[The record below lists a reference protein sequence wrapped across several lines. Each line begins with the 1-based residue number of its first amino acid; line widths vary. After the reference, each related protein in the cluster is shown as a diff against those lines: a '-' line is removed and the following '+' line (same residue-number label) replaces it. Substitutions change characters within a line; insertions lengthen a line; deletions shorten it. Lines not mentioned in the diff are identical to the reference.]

1 VTTEQDANKERLELA
16 LEAAGLDLW
25 ENDLV
30 TGDVTRKARKIFAE
44 LGYGEEE
51 SLSYMDDI
59 FKIVHPEDVPL
70 IRTAINNHLEGIET
84 QYRCEFRVR
93 SKSGAWV
100 WYANYGKIMDRE
112 GDNGGRR
119 FIGVTFN
126 IDDRKRNE
134 EMLAVRGQ
142 VWRTLVEN
150 SPDTIA
156 RYDRECRRIY
166 VNPALSAL
174 TEGGTNALLGKKP
187 SEFPGGQDYI
197 VFESKIREV
206 FETGRDVEF
215 ELNLTSHTGKKFC
228 THIRLTA
235 EHDSSGSIVTVMGVG
250 RDISEL
256 NMERQ
261 KVNEMAFYDSLT
273 GLPNRRLL
281 INRLQRSLATSARSG
296 LNNALIFIDLDNFKT
311 LNDTLG
317 HDVGD
322 LLLREAA
329 QRLTACMRQED
340 TVARMGGDEFVIILE
355 KLSERVQEAEFQVGA
370 FGRKIL
376 AILNQPYQLANHSR
390 HITPSIGIVLFSGN
404 QLSIDEL
411 MKRADIA
418 MYQAKKIGRN
428 TIRFFDL
435 DMQTAVEN
443 RSSLE
448 ESMKQALPLQ
458 QFEIHYQPQ
467 VNDAGTIVG
476 AEVLLRWQHPVHGTI
491 LPADFIPIAEET
503 GLIVDIGLHVLK
515 SACRQLKTW
524 EKDPGKNHLH
534 LSVNISARQF
544 QQADFVE
551 QITGIFE
558 SAEINPARMTL
569 EITESM
575 VLDNV
580 HETIK
585 KMHALKEKGVKFAMD
600 DFGTGHSSLSG
611 LKRLPLDQIKIDQS
625 FVHDISEN
633 DDAAVII
640 QTIIAMGNNLG
651 MEVIAEGVETAE
663 QKDFLLQ
670 HHCVNFQ
677 GYFFGD
683 PMPLDEFERVIAITL
698 PLIRNGS
705 IDALSSPN

>member
-1 VTTEQDANKERLELA
+1 
-16 LEAAGLDLW
+16 
-25 ENDLV
+25 
-30 TGDVTRKARKIFAE
+30 
-44 LGYGEEE
+44 
-51 SLSYMDDI
+51 
-59 FKIVHPEDVPL
+59 
-70 IRTAINNHLEGIET
+70 
-84 QYRCEFRVR
+84 
-93 SKSGAWV
+93 
-100 WYANYGKIMDRE
+100 
-112 GDNGGRR
+112 
-119 FIGVTFN
+119 
-126 IDDRKRNE
+126 
-134 EMLAVRGQ
+134 
-142 VWRTLVEN
+142 
-150 SPDTIA
+150 
-156 RYDRECRRIY
+156 
-166 VNPALSAL
+166 
-174 TEGGTNALLGKKP
+174 
-187 SEFPGGQDYI
+187 
-197 VFESKIREV
+197 
-206 FETGRDVEF
+206 
-215 ELNLTSHTGKKFC
+215 
-228 THIRLTA
+228 
-235 EHDSSGSIVTVMGVG
+235 MGVG

-317 HDVGD
+317 HDIGD

-515 SACRQLKTW
+515 SACQQLKTW

-534 LSVNISARQF
+534 LAVNISARQF

-551 QITGIFE
+551 QITGLFE

-575 VLDNV
+575 VLGNV

-600 DFGTGHSSLSG
+600 DFGTGHSSLSS

-625 FVHDISEN
+625 FVHDIAEN

-663 QKDFLLQ
+663 QKDFLIQ
-670 HHCVNFQ
+670 HNCVNFQ

-683 PMPLDEFERVIAITL
+683 PMPLNEFECLPFQTQRVRPITKK
-698 PLIRNGS
+698 R
-705 IDALSSPN
+705 